1 MILIHYPANRSW
13 EYSTLSRSNFFLNL
27 SPNSRNLFARK
38 YVAAGGKISNH
49 ILGVKRPIFSLDAT
63 HAATQS
69 PLTPKFP
76 DYWKPSKIVFLGSH
90 PGHIVVCFTVNTFA
104 IRHFT
109 VSLEYLKFC
118 PVESVEKYFLGSV
131 PTLCTAGSAKRTTF
145 EFFHFLEALE
155 DSK

>member
-49 ILGVKRPIFSLDAT
+49 ILGVKRPIFSPDAT

-118 PVESVEKYFLGSV
+118 PVESVEKYFLGSGTYTV
-131 PTLCTAGSAKRTTF
+131 YSGVGEKDNVRIFSLSRSTWGF
-145 EFFHFLEALE
+145 
-155 DSK
+155 